1 MPLSTHKYKKDN
13 LTVIWK
19 PEICIHSGICAKGL
33 QNVFNPRRRPWI
45 DVTQA
50 EADQIKEQIKKCPSG
65 ALSFEEE
72 KT

>member
-1 MPLSTHKYKKDN
+1 MPLSTHTYKKDN

-33 QNVFNPRRRPWI
+33 LNVFNPRRRPWI

-65 ALSFEEE
+65 ALSFKEE
-72 KT
+72 KI

>member
-50 EADQIKEQIKKCPSG
+50 EAHQIKEQIKKCPSG

-72 KT
+72 KI

>member
-72 KT
+72 KI